1 MVYGS
6 GKNAFFSILS
16 IEPRP
21 NCQRPAGRWIG
32 AAASC
37 IWPRTPKN
45 ARLVLGGVRS
55 AGGDRVPHTAGGRRL
70 AADVAM
76 ATISLWRARSLLALP
91 LLHAA
96 LLGGEA
102 SAMRVPRSDT
112 RISASDTAA
121 ETVAAPH
128 VVFLLADVRK
138 SLSH

>member
-1 MVYGS
+1 M
-6 GKNAFFSILS
+6 
-16 IEPRP
+16 
-21 NCQRPAGRWIG
+21 
-32 AAASC
+32 
-37 IWPRTPKN
+37 
-45 ARLVLGGVRS
+45 
-55 AGGDRVPHTAGGRRL
+55 PHTAGGRRL

-112 RISASDTAA
+112 RILASDTAA

-128 VVFLLADVRK
+128 VVFQLADVRK